1 MLFTEHTFSR
11 PFSRKSPWGGPRPAV
26 SARSTGMLDVNWSCQ
41 DNACLPTSLCRDA
54 PSLPVLQGL
63 RAVAL
68 RVFTLPG
75 TCERADWKPPSCWV
89 APSDPWLSRWTDP
102 PLGTDTRCVTRSTHL
117 MQRLSRYLS
126 LGTEALAGFPSE
138 LEILVYAFHGL
149 VEVLI
154 SFTRLQI
161 HGAELIRSNANICFL
176 CNQEACVN
184 ILSVECLQ
192 VLLENS
198 V

>member
-1 MLFTEHTFSR
+1 MGRAQAGGLCPLHRDAGCDLELPGQRVPSNLSSQRRALPARPAGARSSSPCGSLPFRPPVRGLIGSR
-11 PFSRKSPWGGPRPAV
+11 LLAGWHHPTHGCLGGPTLPWGLTL
-26 SARSTGMLDVNWSCQ
+26 SA
-41 DNACLPTSLCRDA
+41 
-54 PSLPVLQGL
+54 
-63 RAVAL
+63 
-68 RVFTLPG
+68 
-75 TCERADWKPPSCWV
+75 
-89 APSDPWLSRWTDP
+89 
-102 PLGTDTRCVTRSTHL
+102 VTRSTHL
-117 MQRLSRYLS
+117 MQRLSRYLN
-126 LGTEALAGFPSE
+126 LGTEALAAFPSE

-154 SFTRLQI
+154 SFIRLQI
-161 HGAELIRSNANICFL
+161 HRAELIRSNANICFL